1 MRRVFA
7 AHDEAG
13 ALPRSTPPSGSSPPS
28 GAHTEVLTGE
38 LATGRRIALYQWA
51 VSVVLLLV
59 VVGTVGTY
67 MLRRTATDQA
77 IRDARALTNVVAEGI
92 LRPELTPAV
101 LNGDPTAMARFDR
114 LVKAR
119 AIRSPIVHVKVWTQD
134 GRVVYSDEPNLIG
147 KRFPLSDDQVRAFE
161 DNTVKAEVSDL
172 KQAENEFDRDEGS
185 LMEVYKPVAVADGSR
200 VLVETYQASSRIDAA
215 SNRIWRAFIPVFLV
229 TLAALAI
236 AQLPLG
242 YWLARR
248 IRKEQQQREVLARR
262 ADQASAEER
271 RRIASELHD
280 GPLQDLAGI
289 AFELGAT
296 ADRIH
301 EDTEVRRALRR
312 GATVARESMR
322 ALRTLL
328 VDLYPQDRREEGMDA
343 ALDALAQPLR
353 SRGLA
358 VRIDTRIERP
368 LDHDSEEIV
377 YRATQEALRNVVRHA
392 AATQV
397 DLSLSANGAGTT
409 LSIKDDGRGMSAAD
423 LAEQRAAGHMGLALL
438 ADRVGSL
445 GGQLA
450 IASEPGHGTTVT
462 IELP

>member
-1 MRRVFA
+1 MRRHLA
-7 AHDEAG
+7 AHDDAG
-13 ALPRSTPPSGSSPPS
+13 ALPRAQQPQPEPLRS
-28 GAHTEVLTGE
+28 EVLPGQS
-38 LATGRRIALYQWA
+38 ATGRRIALYQWA
-51 VSVVLLLV
+51 FSVVLLLV

-92 LRPELTPAV
+92 LRPELTTAV
-101 LNGDPTAMARFDR
+101 VNGDPTALSRFDR

-438 ADRVGSL
+438 ADRVQAL
-445 GGQLA
+445 GGQVA
-450 IASEPGHGTTVT
+450 IASEPGRGTRVT
-462 IELP
+462 IEIP

>member
-1 MRRVFA
+1 VRRHLA
-7 AHDEAG
+7 AHDDAG
-13 ALPRSTPPSGSSPPS
+13 ALPRAQQPQPEPLRS
-28 GAHTEVLTGE
+28 EVLPGQS
-38 LATGRRIALYQWA
+38 ATGRRIALYQWA
-51 VSVVLLLV
+51 FSVVLLLV

-77 IRDARALTNVVAEGI
+77 IRDARALTEVTAEGI
-92 LRPELTPAV
+92 LKPELTTAVVNNDPA
-101 LNGDPTAMARFDR
+101 AMQKFDAIVKERAR
-114 LVKAR
+114 L
-119 AIRSPIVHVKVWTQD
+119 SPIVHVKVWSET
-134 GRVVYSDEPNLIG
+134 GKVIYSDEPGLTG
-147 KRFPLSDDQVRAFE
+147 QTFQLSADQIEAFE
-161 DNTVKAEVSDL
+161 DNAIKGEVSNL
-172 KQAENEFDRDEGS
+172 SQPENQFERDQGS
-185 LMEVYKPVAVADGSR
+185 LMEVYKPLTLTDGTR
-200 VLVETYQASSRIDAA
+200 VLVETYQQASRIDAS
-215 SNRIWRAFIPVFLV
+215 SNRIWRAFVPVFLV

-248 IRKEQQQREVLARR
+248 IRSEQQRREMLQRR

-296 ADRIH
+296 ADRIE
-301 EDTEVRRALRR
+301 EDTDVRRSLRR
-312 GATVARESMR
+312 GANVARESMR

-328 VDLYPQDRREEGMDA
+328 VDLYPQDRREEGIDA

-358 VRIDTRIERP
+358 VSLDTRVEHP
-368 LDHDSEEIV
+368 LDQDAEEIV

-392 AATQV
+392 AATAV
-397 DLSLSANGAGTT
+397 DITLTANGDGTRLT
-409 LSIKDDGRGMSAAD
+409 IADDGRGMSAAD

-438 ADRVGSL
+438 ADRVQAL
-445 GGQLA
+445 GGQVA
-450 IASEPGHGTTVT
+450 IASEPGRGTRVT
-462 IELP
+462 IEIP

>member
-13 ALPRSTPPSGSSPPS
+13 SLPRTAPPLPS
-28 GAHTEVLTGE
+28 QVITGQS
-38 LATGRRIALYQWA
+38 ATGRRIALYQWA
-51 VSVVLLLV
+51 FSVVLLLV
-59 VVGTVGTY
+59 VIGTVGTY

-77 IRDARALTNVVAEGI
+77 IRDARTLTQVIGDGV
-92 LRPELTPAV
+92 LRPELNDKV
-101 LNGDPTAMARFDR
+101 LAGDPEALAVFDKMVR
-114 LVKAR
+114 ER
-119 AIRSPIVHVKVWTQD
+119 ALIDPIVRVKIWTET
-134 GRVVYSDEPNLIG
+134 GKVVYSDEQRLIG
-147 KRFPLSDDQVRAFE
+147 QTFPLTDDQVVALDE
-161 DNTVKAEVSDL
+161 DEVKGELSDL
-172 KQAENEFDRDEGS
+172 SLPENDFERSQGR
-185 LMEVYKPVAVADGSR
+185 LMEVYLPLHLANGQR
-200 VLVETYQASSRIDAA
+200 VLVETYQQASRIDAS

-248 IRKEQQQREVLARR
+248 IRTDQQRRELLARR
-262 ADQASAEER
+262 ADQASADER

-296 ADRIH
+296 ADRIE
-301 EDTEVRRALRR
+301 EDSELRRTLRR
-312 GATVARESMR
+312 GASVARESMR

-343 ALDALAQPLR
+343 ALDSLAQPLR
-353 SRGLA
+353 TRGMS
-358 VRIDTRIERP
+358 VRVDTRIEHP
-368 LDHDSEEIV
+368 LDSDAEEIV

-392 AATQV
+392 AATSV
-397 DLSLSANGAGTT
+397 DISLSANGSGTR
-409 LSIKDDGRGMSAAD
+409 LSIADDGRGMSAAD

-438 ADRVGSL
+438 ADRVQSL

-450 IASEPGHGTTVT
+450 IASEPGRGTRVTV
-462 IELP
+462 ELP